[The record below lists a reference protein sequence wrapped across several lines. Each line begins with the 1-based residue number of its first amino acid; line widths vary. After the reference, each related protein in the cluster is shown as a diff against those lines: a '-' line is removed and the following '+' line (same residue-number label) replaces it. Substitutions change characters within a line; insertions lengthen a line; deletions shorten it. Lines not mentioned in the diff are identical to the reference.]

1 MARARVSIDELQKKK
16 GVRTTPLTRAIFIVL
31 IVVAVVIGLIA
42 VAMSIGKANELPE
55 AEKIVRSLSGE
66 TLAQDRSD
74 AIDAAAALL
83 EATNA
88 PATIAEA
95 GDTIGELEAGDF
107 SGLAPDFADHIRY
120 YDSYAENPEFQGQV
134 AMTVYSLAA
143 VAKEAKGGQIQADR
157 SLSGQVRVDQ
167 QTGLAQVPIDIF
179 TGGDSPVSFQM
190 VYVDG
195 EWKLE
200 PHTLT
205 SYILLSSGQG
215 AVSPA
220 G

>member
-1 MARARVSIDELQKKK
+1 MAKAKVSIDELQKKR
-16 GVRTTPLTRAIFIVL
+16 GVRTTPATRAVFIVL
-31 IVVAVVIGLIA
+31 IVVAVVGSLVA

-66 TLAQDRSD
+66 TLAQDRAD
-74 AIDAAAALL
+74 AIDAAAAVL
-83 EATNA
+83 EAANA

-95 GDTIGELEAGDF
+95 GNTIGELEAGDF
-107 SGLAPDFADHIRY
+107 SGLAPDFSEHIRY
-120 YDSYAENPEFQGQV
+120 YDSYADNPEFQGQV

-143 VAKEAKGGQIQADR
+143 VAKEAKGGEIQADQ
-157 SLSGQVRVDQ
+157 SLAGQVRVDQ
-167 QTGLAQVPIDIF
+167 ETGLAQVPIDIF

-205 SYILLSSGQG
+205 SYIALSSGQS
-215 AVSPA
+215 AASAA